1 MLHRTSVEGI
11 AILQGIK
18 WEINVEQKR
27 GGIILVSRA
36 MEVTSRVFISI
47 RVSSWTCKI

>member
-1 MLHRTSVEGI
+1 MLHRTSVQGI

-27 GGIILVSRA
+27 GGIILVSRS
-36 MEVTSRVFISI
+36 MEVTSTIFIATRVLS
-47 RVSSWTCKI
+47 